1 MSVRSR
7 TRSGAPRRGGSG
19 LSKWIAPAVT
29 VLAFAGFTVFLVL
42 RLQEGFERRAGEW
55 FGAADEVPVEPEEVV
70 SMEVEFSR
78 FDEHGRLVLEGRAEQ
93 ALGRSDGQQRFLE
106 VEVRLVGVF
115 ADGDAV
121 VAADEL
127 LLDPQTEA
135 VEFIGNALLR
145 VEGLELSGPHLYFRR
160 APDRLWSR
168 DPVQFQSEDFVGIAA
183 SMQFEIVAGDVS
195 LQGVVALPAAD
206 EGFAVIAE
214 RVRFD
219 GDTADTSLFG
229 DVEITSD
236 ELTLFSEESVIAR
249 RDLERNRMRS
259 IEAGFGTDLV
269 FRNPPGGAGDVR
281 VDEATEERLVLRGDR
296 LEISLEEGRIPRRIQ
311 VEENPML
318 RRGAEVELRGDAATF
333 ALDPGGTPERLS
345 MSGEVRSR
353 LPGGPDQQYLISVE
367 SAGLAVEFDSS
378 GNITEASFQGQVEAR
393 HGRASATADNARWDG
408 VDTLVLEGNPRL
420 VDSSLVELES
430 GDLRLVIGAPSRIEA
445 ADAVTARF
453 LPARLDWLPGE
464 FEGVVLTGDSAVMEA
479 GSGQGVFT
487 GAVRLL
493 FGKNRLLSDEVSVDA
508 EGRTLEARGQVVTSL
523 ELEIPGPVAEAG
535 AGADAE
541 AGTGKADE
549 AGLSDAD
556 ALPAEAEAG
565 AAQSVVV
572 GAGDPAAAG
581 ASPASPFV
589 FTARAERF
597 RYDANA
603 SRLSYGG
610 SPELER
616 QGPSGEPSRL
626 VAGQI
631 EAELTTTGS
640 LGALRGVQGA
650 RFERGDNLVRGF
662 RIRYEPGADV
672 LLAWGA
678 PAVVQVDGRTSEGGL
693 LELALAENRTK
704 IHPTRVRRAITR
716 ARITRREEPS
726 GR

>member
-1 MSVRSR
+1 MSARSR
-7 TRSGAPRRGGSG
+7 TRSGASSGKGSG

-168 DPVQFQSEDFVGIAA
+168 DPVQFQSDDFVGIAA

-195 LQGVVALPAAD
+195 LQGVVALPAAGG
-206 EGFAVIAE
+206 GFAVIAE

-219 GDTADTSLFG
+219 GNTSDTSLFG
-229 DVEITSD
+229 DVEIASD

-259 IEAGFGTDLV
+259 IEAGFGTELV
-269 FRNPPGGAGDVR
+269 FLDPPGEAGDVR
-281 VDEATEERLVLRGDR
+281 VDEAVEERLVLRGDK
-296 LEISLEEGRIPRRIQ
+296 LEIDLEEGRIPRRIR
-311 VEENPML
+311 VEENPLL
-318 RRGAEVELRGDAATF
+318 RRGAGVELRGDAAMF
-333 ALDPGGTPERLS
+333 ALDSEGTPERLS
-345 MSGEVRSR
+345 MTGEVRSR
-353 LPGGPDQQYLISVE
+353 LPGGPGRQYLVSVE
-367 SAGLAVEFDSS
+367 SAGLAVEFDPS

-445 ADAVTARF
+445 AAAVTARF

-464 FEGVVLTGDSAVMEA
+464 FEGVVLTGESAVLEA

-508 EGRTLEARGQVVTSL
+508 EGRTLEATGQVVTSL
-523 ELEIPGPVAEAG
+523 ELEIPAPDAEAG
-535 AGADAE
+535 AGVDAE
-541 AGTGKADE
+541 AG
-549 AGLSDAD
+549 LPDAD
-556 ALPAEAEAG
+556 ALPAEAEPG
-565 AAQSVVV
+565 AARSVVV

-626 VAGQI
+626 VAGKI
-631 EAELTTTGS
+631 EAELTPTGS

-662 RIRYEPGADV
+662 RIRYEPGADI

-693 LELALAENRTK
+693 LELALADNRTK

-726 GR
+726 RR